1 MKAIITKNV
10 EDKIVGYECV
20 PVIYG
25 KIDLSN
31 IPDNALEDIVAV
43 DFLDYVDADK
53 IDEFLS
59 NICKKMR
66 MNSTLT
72 LRGHELGLVC
82 RNTINNTI
90 SSQDFNKLITTK
102 KSIHKLPDIINLL
115 KSKNLLINNVTIK
128 GIQYE
133 ISAIRQMQN

>member
-10 EDKIVGYECV
+10 EDKIIGYECI

-31 IPDNALEDIVAV
+31 IPDNSLEDIIAT
-43 DFLDYVDADK
+43 DFLDYIDVDK
-53 IDEFLS
+53 VDEYLS

-72 LRGHELGLVC
+72 LRGHELGLLC
-82 RNTINNTI
+82 RNTVNNTI
-90 SSQDFNKLITTK
+90 TSKDFNQLTSKT
-102 KSIHKLPDIINLL
+102 KSIHKLPDVINLL

-133 ISAIRQMQN
+133 ISSIRQMQN